1 MGGKFEV
8 PASSYLWPPIFQKSR
23 FLLVPDW
30 PIGFRGKWAVN
41 SKSPHQIT
49 YGQPFFE
56 NLDFYWFRRT
66 NGILRTTGLRLVL
79 HYANKWS
86 FTLPFQ
92 VLLVSVY
99 RIFIRYT
106 LFVENVS
113 LFHSSVSSIELDA
126 NSIFA
131 VRVRVE
137 LELWSLN
144 STRTRSFEF
153 ELDRARVL
161 KAWTRLE
168 LEVLE
173 FELDRTRA

>member
-1 MGGKFEV
+1 MGSKFKI
-8 PASSYLWPPIFQKSR
+8 PASNYLLSTIFRKSR
-23 FLLVPDW
+23 FLLDQTDQWV
-30 PIGFRGKWAVN
+30 
-41 SKSPHQIT
+41 
-49 YGQPFFE
+49 
-56 NLDFYWFRRT
+56 
-66 NGILRTTGLRLVL
+66 LRTTGLKFVL
-79 HYANKWS
+79 QYANKWS
-86 FTLPFQ
+86 FTLPLQ
-92 VLLVSVY
+92 VLLVVVH
-99 RIFIRYT
+99 RILSHYT

-153 ELDRARVL
+153 ELDRARIL
-161 KAWTRLE
+161 KAWARLE

-173 FELDRTRA
+173 FELKLNRV